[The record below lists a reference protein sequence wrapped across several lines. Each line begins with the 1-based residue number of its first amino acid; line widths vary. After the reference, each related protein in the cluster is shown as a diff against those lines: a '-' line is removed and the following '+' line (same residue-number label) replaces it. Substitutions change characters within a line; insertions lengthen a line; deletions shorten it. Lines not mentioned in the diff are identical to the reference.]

1 MQGKRGCILFC
12 PAFFPSHYN
21 GLGGNACPD
30 VPASNEKNEKFRG
43 GTSNKPC
50 EADALPAEN
59 GKI

>member
-1 MQGKRGCILFC
+1 MYSFLPCI
-12 PAFFPSHYN
+12 FPSHYN